1 MKFQNMTKWLQIG
14 LMKKKYNKIKL
25 RYGENPKQ
33 KAHLISNNNKSIFD
47 FQISGKKISYN
58 NIIDIDSGLKCLS
71 EFTEPTS
78 VIVKHTNPCGVA
90 SAKSIDRA
98 FIKSYNSDSKSAF
111 GGLIF
116 LLLSFQNQV
125 PQSSRKNF

>member
-1 MKFQNMTKWLQIG
+1 
-14 LMKKKYNKIKL
+14 MKKKYNKIKL

-78 VIVKHTNPCGVA
+78 VIVKYTNPCGVA
-90 SAKSIDRA
+90 SINR
-98 FIKSYNSDSKSAF
+98 
-111 GGLIF
+111 LIE
-116 LLLSFQNQV
+116 LLSNHIIVIQRAHLRVNFLN
-125 PQSSRKNF
+125 RKVIKLSE